1 MVKRQTQSRYTHRKS
16 GEAATDASS
25 SVQIFLVPLPRGN
38 TGINQKQFRTQK
50 SCLYLT
56 NKKEIHSLYQTNLTF
71 WAKPIPLWFRCQ
83 FQTLSMINPRTE
95 FTAEDL
101 AFPMTNPAIEIIPS
115 ILRYNI
121 NRVCGEWL
129 LHIVKRTMS

>member
-1 MVKRQTQSRYTHRKS
+1 M
-16 GEAATDASS
+16 
-25 SVQIFLVPLPRGN
+25 
-38 TGINQKQFRTQK
+38 QK
-50 SCLYLT
+50 SCSCLT
-56 NKKEIHSLYQTNLTF
+56 DKKEIHSYQTNLTF

-115 ILRYNI
+115 ILWYNI

>member
-1 MVKRQTQSRYTHRKS
+1 MQ
-16 GEAATDASS
+16 
-25 SVQIFLVPLPRGN
+25 
-38 TGINQKQFRTQK
+38 
-50 SCLYLT
+50 
-56 NKKEIHSLYQTNLTF
+56 LYQTNLTF
-71 WAKPIPLWFRCQ
+71 WAKPIPLWLRCQ
-83 FQTLSMINPRTE
+83 FQTLSVINPRAE